1 MVLLLRYMVL
11 QVGRLGVRP
20 YIPLAPTALASTVDA
35 AVPPHL
41 PLMTTQLLYQV
52 LTGLF
57 IAPDQEHPVLIGHNA
72 LP

>member
-1 MVLLLRYMVL
+1 MFLLLRYMAL
-11 QVGRLGVRP
+11 QVGGLRVP
-20 YIPLAPTALASTVDA
+20 PFIPLAPTALASTVDA

-41 PLMTTQLLYQV
+41 PLMTTKLLYQV

-72 LP
+72 FP

>member
-1 MVLLLRYMVL
+1 MAL
-11 QVGRLGVRP
+11 QVGGLRVP
-20 YIPLAPTALASTVDA
+20 PFIPLAPTALASTVDA

-41 PLMTTQLLYQV
+41 PRTTAQLIYQV

-57 IAPDQEHPVLIGHNA
+57 IAPDQEHPVLIGQNA